1 LPLGTDN
8 RNGTAIRKVYWP
20 CRANS
25 DRRSKMG
32 SLAITLFVVAI
43 IAAVLG
49 FGGIAGTAA
58 GLAKVAFL
66 VFLVLAVL
74 SFAFRGARGV

>member
-1 LPLGTDN
+1 MDN
-8 RNGTAIRKVYWP
+8 SNGLAIREWFTGLAV
-20 CRANS
+20 REATGG
-25 DRRSKMG
+25 RRMG
-32 SLAITLFVVAI
+32 SLAITLFVIAI

-49 FGGIAGTAA
+49 FGGVAGAAA
-58 GLAKVAFL
+58 GLAKIAFL